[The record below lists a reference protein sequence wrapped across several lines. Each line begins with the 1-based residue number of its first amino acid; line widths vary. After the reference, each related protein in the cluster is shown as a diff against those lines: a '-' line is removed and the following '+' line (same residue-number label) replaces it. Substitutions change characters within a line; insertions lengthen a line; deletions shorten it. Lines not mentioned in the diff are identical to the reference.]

1 MKPKHTFAYFISI
14 LLLVLCS
21 SAVWAQEGNAVL
33 QDTTGLDKR
42 DSYGLRIGVDLS
54 KPIRSF
60 LDDNYNGFEINADFR
75 IKKRLYIAA
84 ELGNETNRLD
94 FSNIT
99 ASGSGSYLKGGV
111 NHNFYN
117 NWLGERNLIF
127 AGVRIG
133 YSAFDQ
139 ELESFTINAP
149 DIIFDP
155 DDRTDTIQFDGL
167 SAFWLEVQIGLQVEI
182 LSNIFMG
189 INLQIQNLLT
199 ETAPDDFQNVYI
211 PGFGEPTD
219 GSNFSIGFGYTISY
233 FIPVLRKK

>member
-1 MKPKHTFAYFISI
+1 MKLKHIFAYFISI
-14 LLLVLCS
+14 LSLMLYSTSVR
-21 SAVWAQEGNAVL
+21 AQEDNVIQ
-33 QDTTGLDKR
+33 QDTTKFSKR
-42 DSYGLRIGVDLS
+42 NTYGLRVGIDLS

-60 LDDNYNGFEINADFR
+60 LDDNYSGFEITADFR
-75 IKKRLYIAA
+75 VKKRLYLAA
-84 ELGNETNRLD
+84 ELGNETNRLE
-94 FSNIT
+94 FPSLT
-99 ASGSGSYLKGGV
+99 VSGSGSYIKGGI

-133 YSAFDQ
+133 YATFNQ

-155 DDRTDTIQFDGL
+155 DNRTDILQFDGL
-167 SAFWLEVQIGLQVEI
+167 SAFWLEVQIGIQVEI

-199 ETAPDDFQNVYI
+199 ETAPDNFQNVYI
-211 PGFGEPTD
+211 PSFGEPTD
-219 GSNFSIGFGYTISY
+219 GSDFSIGFGYTISY

>member
-1 MKPKHTFAYFISI
+1 MI
-14 LLLVLCS
+14 LCS
-21 SAVWAQEGNAVL
+21 TSGWTQED
-33 QDTTGLDKR
+33 QTTTQKDTTALTKR
-42 DSYGLRIGVDLS
+42 ETYGLRIGLDLS

-60 LDDNYNGFEINADFR
+60 FDDNYSGFEITSDFR

-84 ELGNETNRLD
+84 ELGNETNRLE

-99 ASGSGSYLKGGV
+99 TSGSGSYIKGGI

-127 AGVRIG
+127 AGVRLA
-133 YSAFDQ
+133 YATFDQ

-149 DIIFDP
+149 DTIFEP
-155 DDRTDTIQFDGL
+155 DDRTDPIEFDRL
-167 SAFWLEVQIGLQVEI
+167 YAFWLEVQIGLQVEV

-199 ETAPDDFQNVYI
+199 DTAPDNFQNVFI

-233 FIPVLRKK
+233 FIPVLGRK